1 MVQIKEEDG
10 LAVGPTA
17 YHFAKAGGA
26 YRILLGA
33 SLFGIVTL
41 KHTYVHIAVEVPE
54 DRSIDFNLSE
64 SGVCTAISGSKAVH
78 VTCTLGTKTISF
90 HCIHPK
96 GKSSSCQMAE
106 KTETAAARHEHQ
118 PSIIERHCTKSSA
131 TYEVRERGEEIG
143 AERLAEPSEPS
154 LSFISGFGRPPA
166 RRLD

>member
-96 GKSSSCQMAE
+96 GKSASCQMAE
-106 KTETAAARHEHQ
+106 KTETAAVRHEHQ
-118 PSIIERHCTKSSA
+118 PSIIERHQIIGDT
-131 TYEVRERGEEIG
+131 RGS
-143 AERLAEPSEPS
+143 RKW
-154 LSFISGFGRPPA
+154 
-166 RRLD
+166 